1 MQQRVDNQATDN
13 KVDITGSVFGCIS
26 GGILFINMGISQG
39 NFLYKVVGYILFAPA
54 LLLLILSLAK
64 SNPSTLKLLKVVN
77 NYTPLIIVPLSILSI
92 FAKYIDLIK
101 LAVNQGIKMDDELM
115 ALGIVILIFM
125 VLWMYE
131 RIHSF
136 SNDMRR
142 KALKVISF
150 DFGIFAMLYYW
161 AYHIAQQNQLF
172 IYVLLLLALGLLAW
186 SRFWDART
194 KIQFALLSFG
204 GTAFAFGLAS
214 SVSGNTA
221 FDISVNLLAIGILM
235 ISTSAILAEKY
246 LTRNIGQQ

>member
-1 MQQRVDNQATDN
+1 MQQHVDNQPSDN

-26 GGILFINMGISQG
+26 GGILLINMGISQG
-39 NFLYKVVGYILFAPA
+39 ALLYKIVGYILFAPA
-54 LLLLILSLAK
+54 LLLLILSIAK
-64 SNPSTLKLLKVVN
+64 SNPITLKLLKAVN

-92 FAKYIDLIK
+92 FAKYIDSIK
-101 LAVNQGIKMDDELM
+101 IAVDKGIKMDDELM

-125 VLWMYE
+125 GFWMYE

-172 IYVLLLLALGLLAW
+172 ICVVLLLALGLLAW
-186 SRFWDART
+186 SRFWDAKT
-194 KIQFALLSFG
+194 KIQLALLSFG
-204 GTAFAFGLAS
+204 GTAFAFGLALS
-214 SVSGNTA
+214 FSGSAA
-221 FDISVNLLAIGILM
+221 FDFSVNLLAIGILM
-235 ISTSAILAEKY
+235 ISTSAILAENY
-246 LTRNIGQQ
+246 LSRNIVQQ